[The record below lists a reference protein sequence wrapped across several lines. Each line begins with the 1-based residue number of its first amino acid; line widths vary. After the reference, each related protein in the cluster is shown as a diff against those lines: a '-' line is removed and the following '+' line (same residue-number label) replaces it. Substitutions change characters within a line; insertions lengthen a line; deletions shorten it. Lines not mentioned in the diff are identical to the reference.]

1 MALTHMLKL
10 ATDEE
15 VPHAVRARAI
25 VDWWRLADNNL
36 NGGQPMI
43 NIDARST
50 EPDSAPAVAEFIVDS
65 VRQQLAR
72 ASELDLMEDIDR
84 ND

>member
-10 ATDEE
+10 ATDAD
-15 VPHAVRARAI
+15 VPHAVRAKAI

-43 NIDARST
+43 NIDARGS
-50 EPDSAPAVAEFIVDS
+50 DADAAPKVAEFIVDS
-65 VRQQLAR
+65 VRQELAK
-72 ASELDLMEDIDR
+72 AADLDLMADVPTD
-84 ND
+84 D

>member
-1 MALTHMLKL
+1 
-10 ATDEE
+10 
-15 VPHAVRARAI
+15 
-25 VDWWRLADNNL
+25 
-36 NGGQPMI
+36 MI